1 MEISVRSGLTTAIAA
16 VSAVAIAAAP
26 SVAEPGRHQASAA
39 ACPQVRV
46 VAQPVQLS
54 AAVTPLA
61 TASVADLP
69 NLLTDF
75 VERIVVPPSSSAAFP
90 SPQFPPVVVGN
101 SLSSG
106 IKNIYNAVEPW
117 VEWGFEVAAYA
128 VGWVPWVGWLSP
140 QIMIFYYLGERIARS
155 ITFNIADW
163 IGGSV
168 SFVQGLRNVAV
179 DTINSFIY
187 FANDQLAFWLPP
199 LPPIPPIGGGLL
211 TTTQTTAV
219 GLTGARTALP
229 VPAGVGTALDEVT
242 EEEPTTAPDV
252 ETAETAPQ
260 TGAEAPPA
268 APPAEESAQTPVATD
283 PEDVE
288 PQQPA
293 ETPDAEDGPNDVDP
307 QDGEDLTDEDAEQ
320 EADVEDTTDV
330 DGDLDTEKP
339 DSVQDDPGPDPK
351 SESDPDDKPETT
363 PDTKPDTKPNPGSGA
378 DE

>member
-1 MEISVRSGLTTAIAA
+1 MEFSVRSSLTTAVAA

-26 SVAEPGRHQASAA
+26 SVAEPGHHPAPTSAS
-39 ACPQVRV
+39 PLVRV

-69 NLLTDF
+69 SLLTDF
-75 VERIVVPPSSSAAFP
+75 VQRIVVPPSSSASFP

-140 QIMIFYYLGERIARS
+140 QIMIFYYLGERIVRS

-168 SFVQGLRNVAV
+168 SFAQGLRNVAV

-211 TTTQTTAV
+211 TTTQTAAV
-219 GLTGARTALP
+219 ELTGARTA
-229 VPAGVGTALDEVT
+229 VQVAAGVGAAPADEGTAEET
-242 EEEPTTAPDV
+242 STPSAEEPVQAPIDTAPEDIQTEQPV
-252 ETAETAPQ
+252 ET
-260 TGAEAPPA
+260 PPA
-268 APPAEESAQTPVATD
+268 
-283 PEDVE
+283 
-288 PQQPA
+288 
-293 ETPDAEDGPNDVDP
+293 DVDP
-307 QDGEDLTDEDAEQ
+307 KEDEDLQDVEDPKDDEGLTDEDAEQ
-320 EADVEDTTDV
+320 NVDLEDKTDVEENTDV
-330 DGDLDTEKP
+330 DSELGAEKP
-339 DSVQDDPGPDPK
+339 DTGQDDLKPDPK
-351 SESDPDDKPETT
+351 ADSDPDDK
-363 PDTKPDTKPNPGSGA
+363 PDTKPDTKKDAGSGS

>member
-1 MEISVRSGLTTAIAA
+1 MEFSVRSSLTTAVAA

-26 SVAEPGRHQASAA
+26 SIAEPSNHPPSVVSA
-39 ACPQVRV
+39 PQVRV

-54 AAVTPLA
+54 AAATPLT

-75 VERIVVPPSSSAAFP
+75 VQRIVVPPSSSASFP

-117 VEWGFEVAAYA
+117 VEWGFELAAYA

-140 QIMIFYYLGERIARS
+140 QIMIFYYLGERIVQS

-199 LPPIPPIGGGLL
+199 LPPIPPIGGNLL
-211 TTTQTTAV
+211 TTAQPPALSV
-219 GLTGARTALP
+219 MGARTAVQ
-229 VPAGVGTALDEVT
+229 VPAGVGTAPDEVT
-242 EEEPTTAPDV
+242 EEEPS
-252 ETAETAPQ
+252 
-260 TGAEAPPA
+260 APPA
-268 APPAEESAQTPVATD
+268 DETEQSPLQEESQAPPAEEPVTA
-283 PEDVE
+283 PPV
-288 PQQPA
+288 
-293 ETPDAEDGPNDVDP
+293 ETPATDVDP
-307 QDGEDLTDEDAEQ
+307 TDEEDLTDEDVEQ
-320 EADVEDTTDV
+320 DADVEQGVDVEDTPDV
-330 DGDLDTEKP
+330 DADVDT
-339 DSVQDDPGPDPK
+339 D
-351 SESDPDDKPETT
+351 
-363 PDTKPDTKPNPGSGA
+363 KPDTVKNDPGADPKADNDTDDKTDSKADPKTDTKNDTKKDAKPSAKNDSGSGS

>member
-1 MEISVRSGLTTAIAA
+1 MEFSVRSSLTTAVAA

-26 SVAEPGRHQASAA
+26 SVAEPSHHPASVAA
-39 ACPQVRV
+39 VPQVRV

-54 AAVTPLA
+54 AAAAPLT

-75 VERIVVPPSSSAAFP
+75 VQRIVVPPSSSASFP
-90 SPQFPPVVVGN
+90 SPEFPPVVVGN

-140 QIMIFYYLGERIARS
+140 QIMIFYYLGERIVQS

-211 TTTQTTAV
+211 TTAQTAE
-219 GLTGARTALP
+219 LNLAGARTAARG
-229 VPAGVGTALDEVT
+229 PAAVDTALSGEVT
-242 EEEPTTAPDV
+242 DGDGPQEES
-252 ETAETAPQ
+252 ET
-260 TGAEAPPA
+260 PPA
-268 APPAEESAQTPVATD
+268 EPPAEEPVQTPGDPIDTE

-288 PQQPA
+288 PQEPV
-293 ETPDAEDGPNDVDP
+293 ETPATDLDP
-307 QDGEDLTDEDAEQ
+307 ADEEDLTDEDTEQ
-320 EADVEDTTDV
+320 DVDVEDTTDAGAEV
-330 DGDLDTEKP
+330 DTEKP
-339 DSVQDDPGPDPK
+339 DTVKDDPGPDPK
-351 SESDPDDKPETT
+351 ADSDPDDKTDT
-363 PDTKPDTKPNPGSGA
+363 KPDTKPDTKNDTKPSPKNDSGSGS
-378 DE
+378 DQ